1 MLELIKSRMKETDY
15 TEFISDYNTLIELK
29 KNNRKLHKYCMAI
42 KRSGKQPFAKPYFDI
57 MKNKYYYNCY
67 KEMFLDNYTVKEICK
82 RSRKAANAEFTAKQ
96 IEETLKLHFSIET
109 YIGFLIEHLIFE
121 EINNGKNEIQISTE
135 LDTIYK
141 TDIMINKCCYQIKN
155 YSFLQ
160 TNEKLDKIISEYKAV
175 NKDLLFIFYTTEKEN
190 IYFAAIGGL
199 PLRSVNDINGFTFTI
214 PIALIGIKELC
225 KEIETRK
232 GKIHNVSV

>member
-1 MLELIKSRMKETDY
+1 
-15 TEFISDYNTLIELK
+15 
-29 KNNRKLHKYCMAI
+29 
-42 KRSGKQPFAKPYFDI
+42 
-57 MKNKYYYNCY
+57 
-67 KEMFLDNYTVKEICK
+67 
-82 RSRKAANAEFTAKQ
+82 
-96 IEETLKLHFSIET
+96 
-109 YIGFLIEHLIFE
+109 
-121 EINNGKNEIQISTE
+121 
-135 LDTIYK
+135 
-141 TDIMINKCCYQIKN
+141 MINKCCYQIKN

-232 GKIHNVSV
+232 EKIHNVSV

>member
-1 MLELIKSRMKETDY
+1 
-15 TEFISDYNTLIELK
+15 
-29 KNNRKLHKYCMAI
+29 
-42 KRSGKQPFAKPYFDI
+42 
-57 MKNKYYYNCY
+57 
-67 KEMFLDNYTVKEICK
+67 MFLDNYTVKEICK

-225 KEIETRK
+225 KEIEIRK
-232 GKIHNVSV
+232 EKIHNVSI